1 MGESK
6 FMAKGAPGSC
16 VNGSWSLFAQKL
28 PAEQLGF
35 PHQAS
40 AGLGPGWPCDFRH
53 DSLGSCNCRHFLIG
67 FSTFTGT
74 LLFLIDSTLI
84 VNYPRED
91 LSLCV
96 PLHNCQQRLPT
107 MKATL
112 LSKLDGCFIWGGGE
126 KEICQ
131 IIYKNSLKLWLHLH
145 HPVAISFQIS
155 GPVEKGIKAKTPLA
169 LKKNAHTSNFV
180 SLLGDARHFKA
191 LS

>member
-112 LSKLDGCFIWGGGE
+112 LSKLDGCFIWGGGRRKYV
-126 KEICQ
+126 KEFITIHENLGCTF
-131 IIYKNSLKLWLHLH
+131 IIQWQLVFRS
-145 HPVAISFQIS
+145 V
-155 GPVEKGIKAKTPLA
+155 V
-169 LKKNAHTSNFV
+169 
-180 SLLGDARHFKA
+180 LLRKEQKQR
-191 LS
+191 LLLL